1 MCLVA
6 SVGGMQMCAN
16 RLELERKLALIRQSS
31 KEPDDSYTRERFKAI
46 IADVERQLD
55 AMRRRHPPILQ

>member
-1 MCLVA
+1 
-6 SVGGMQMCAN
+6 MQMCAN